1 MAQDPLHGFEV
12 APGFEHE
19 RRRRVPHIV
28 KPIFQVQP
36 FAQPAKCVREDVWA
50 EPPPEFAGAGR
61 STRSPPAGEPL
72 PGKPEDVC
80 EPHATSEK
88 VRVMAGQR
96 RAIAVPS
103 MRVLISLEWTP

>member
-36 FAQPAKCVREDVWA
+36 FAQPAKGVREEVWV
-50 EPPPEFAGAGR
+50 EPP
-61 STRSPPAGEPL
+61 

-80 EPHATSEK
+80 EPHATSAK
-88 VRVMAGQR
+88 VRVMACQR
-96 RAIAVPS
+96 RVVAVPS
-103 MRVLISLEWTP
+103 MRVLISFEWTP